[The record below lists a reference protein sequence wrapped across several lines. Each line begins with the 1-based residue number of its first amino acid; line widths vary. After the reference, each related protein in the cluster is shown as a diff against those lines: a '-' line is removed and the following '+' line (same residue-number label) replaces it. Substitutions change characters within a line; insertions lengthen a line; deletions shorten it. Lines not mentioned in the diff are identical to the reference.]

1 MSQAPRTPTDVL
13 KESRAKDS
21 REKRGKVLAVVDRMA
36 ASGEPITFA
45 AVAEAAG
52 VSKWLVYAEGVR
64 ERIDDARKKQT
75 GGQRRQAQAGATASA
90 ASLATDLE
98 LARVEIRK
106 LREERDRLKEAMR
119 RKLGDELDQAAN
131 ADLVARINELVEQN
145 RLASEELA
153 EFRQSAKQQA
163 RRIAELEDDLAASR
177 TAHRDLMR
185 ELNRSAS

>member
-1 MSQAPRTPTDVL
+1 MSQAPRTPADVL
-13 KESRAKDS
+13 KEARAKDS
-21 REKRGKVLAVVDRMA
+21 REKRGKVLAVVDKMA

-64 ERIDDARKKQT
+64 EQIDDARRKQA
-75 GGQRRQAQAGATASA
+75 GAQRRQAKAGATASA

-106 LREERDRLKEAMR
+106 LREERDRLKSAMR
-119 RKLGDELDQAAN
+119 RKLGDELDQTAN

-145 RLASEELA
+145 RLVSEELA